1 MPGENITFTRI
12 TYPNRAIRH
21 FYYYVESL
29 GNGVH
34 SYNGM
39 NFDCYLDY
47 DVDFNAAYYTDEF
60 FLLNGFTRYGA
71 TKSGVNV
78 GWTATNGSPTSTSL
92 TSTDVMRFYYTRNS
106 YDLEYSVGG
115 SVVNTAPVKYQAPL
129 SGYTSYTPARPASVP
144 DGYSFDGWYLDPE
157 CTRRVPETAEMPD
170 ANMIVFGKWNPP
182 DHTVT
187 FDPNGGTMDAT
198 QTVFEG
204 IKHGSTVSGIAD
216 DAGQWLDSYKPVRE
230 NYTFVGWFYGD
241 NQDLR
246 FIPTQA
252 VKANLALTAKWEPV
266 AAETYA
272 DVTIRYVYIGD
283 DGERVPFR
291 EDDGNAVTDV
301 RQNQAVNSVCV
312 AQAEYFEGYYPLST
326 LDSVLVVDNAEN
338 NVITFVYRKIQ
349 TWNYSVRYYAY
360 YNSYETSDADFSA
373 ALGAD
378 FSGFEEAPS
387 AHYIS
392 TGVGAASS
400 QYQSVM
406 LTLPESF
413 KARYHFHHYEYDGE
427 TGYDTRAT
435 IHPDGNNTAV
445 IQVYL
450 EPDPSLLA
458 VSDRVELYD
467 GNPLAA
473 VKGRETLSEF
483 SNEDK
488 TVKAEIMN
496 VYRYF
501 DADGHEQPA
510 KDADAYQMRGYT
522 VLKVDVTQG
531 ESTTS
536 QYYLLYKDENE
547 GAALNLRIRRRA
559 VTLTSDSDSK
569 TYDGEPLKKDGITVT
584 GDGFAPGEGYNYAFS
599 VEAFRLDAGT
609 SDNSFTYSL
618 QANPQE
624 KNYDVTV
631 VFGTLTVTEN

>member
-1 MPGENITFTRI
+1 MR
-12 TYPNRAIRH
+12 RASRV
-21 FYYYVESL
+21 FRGLLPVE
-29 GNGVH
+29 
-34 SYNGM
+34 
-39 NFDCYLDY
+39 
-47 DVDFNAAYYTDEF
+47 DV
-60 FLLNGFTRYGA
+60 GFR
-71 TKSGVNV
+71 
-78 GWTATNGSPTSTSL
+78 
-92 TSTDVMRFYYTRNS
+92 
-106 YDLEYSVGG
+106 
-115 SVVNTAPVKYQAPL
+115 
-129 SGYTSYTPARPASVP
+129 
-144 DGYSFDGWYLDPE
+144 
-157 CTRRVPETAEMPD
+157 
-170 ANMIVFGKWNPP
+170 
-182 DHTVT
+182 
-187 FDPNGGTMDAT
+187 
-198 QTVFEG
+198 
-204 IKHGSTVSGIAD
+204 
-216 DAGQWLDSYKPVRE
+216 
-230 NYTFVGWFYGD
+230 
-241 NQDLR
+241 
-246 FIPTQA
+246 
-252 VKANLALTAKWEPV
+252 
-266 AAETYA
+266 
-272 DVTIRYVYIGD
+272 
-283 DGERVPFR
+283 
-291 EDDGNAVTDV
+291 
-301 RQNQAVNSVCV
+301 
-312 AQAEYFEGYYPLST
+312 
-326 LDSVLVVDNAEN
+326 LVVDDAAN

-349 TWNYSVRYYAY
+349 TWTYSVRYYAY
-360 YNSYETSDADFSA
+360 YRSYETSDADFSA
-373 ALGAD
+373 ALNG
-378 FSGFEEAPS
+378 FSGFAAGPDTHYMQTGSGEA
-387 AHYIS
+387 Y
-392 TGVGAASS
+392 S

-406 LTLPESF
+406 LTIPDEL
-413 KARYHFHHYEYDGE
+413 KGRYHFHHYKYDGM
-427 TGYDTRAT
+427 TGEDARAT

-501 DADGHEQPA
+501 DADGAERSVQ
-510 KDADAYQMRGYT
+510 DADAYRMRGYT

-618 QANPQE
+618 QANTQE